1 MQRITTV
8 NRTFHCCSGRFV
20 LTWVVEEIDSISGPE
35 KFLIHA
41 GGECMKISK
50 EMFYAMIRGRKFR
63 PDKAPESVFR
73 FSGGLPHFDS
83 YHKHYWE
90 E

>member
-1 MQRITTV
+1 MRSITTV
-8 NRTFHCCSGRFV
+8 NRSFHCPSGKFV
-20 LTWVVEEIDSISGPE
+20 LTWVVEEIDAISGPG
-35 KFLIHA
+35 KFLLHA

-50 EMFYAMIRGRKFR
+50 DVFCAMVRGRKFR
-63 PDKAPESVFR
+63 PDKGPETAFR
-73 FSGGLPHFDS
+73 SFSSFVHFAS